1 MVMQSAS
8 HALAAISFERQTT
21 LASHGQNL
29 VQAALMKPRGRP
41 IPRIASAHQTNA
53 HAPMASLPKATS
65 APLMETRNACLAILV
80 TGSAE
85 LSVYLTPQNA
95 TRTHSTKH
103 KHPQGPKIASVP
115 SSNAH
120 ALVEWGLQ
128 EASAPVMEP
137 NLAYLAR
144 HKVTI

>member
-1 MVMQSAS
+1 M
-8 HALAAISFERQTT
+8 
-21 LASHGQNL
+21 
-29 VQAALMKPRGRP
+29 
-41 IPRIASAHQTNA
+41 TN
-53 HAPMASLPKATS
+53 
-65 APLMETRNACLAILV
+65 APLMATRNVCLAILV

-95 TRTHSTKH
+95 IRTHNTKH
-103 KHPQGPKIASVP
+103 RHPQDPKIASVP

-128 EASAPVMEP
+128 EASAPVTEP

-144 HKVTI
+144 KQVTI

>member
-1 MVMQSAS
+1 MQSAS

-29 VQAALMKPRGRP
+29 VQAAIMKPRSRP

-53 HAPMASLPKATS
+53 HAPTADLPKVKIV
-65 APLMETRNACLAILV
+65 PLMATRNACRAVLV

-85 LSVYLTPQNA
+85 LSVYHTPQNA
-95 TRTHSTKH
+95 IRTHNTKH